1 MLFDRLLGEG
11 TGHSRGPSDG
21 AKLQLP
27 GLAKPVLSLTP
38 LDAPM
43 TLATPNFSE
52 HTVSIRYSP
61 VLSSLI
67 PTRR

>member
-27 GLAKPVLSLTP
+27 GLAKLVLSLTLLNVP
-38 LDAPM
+38 VV
-43 TLATPNFSE
+43 LATPNFSE
-52 HTVSIRYSP
+52 HTVSILYSP
-61 VLSSLI
+61 CCQVW
-67 PTRR
+67 